1 MFSFFASFIKTAF
14 LGLLINEYLQHKYPE
29 KYNQLLVFASYN
41 LIYLYSRGQ
50 LFFIKV
56 NNNMRKLIEEHSTKY
71 PELSHHLNKIL
82 KNDKIEQ
89 KNTVEYI
96 FNGKQI
102 FKDNLDNVNFTSRP
116 IEYDFII
123 ITENENKH
131 ECTYKN
137 KRIIKKI
144 EDWDNSFEESNIR
157 FVLTEATMKE
167 TDQTDKKDREQEQKE
182 EEDDAI
188 KVEFKTNEYNFYI
201 VNNVFDE
208 KFMIYFLTTYYTEEF
223 KQVDFKLQDIS
234 LSILDENVVGFDFN
248 IKNDY
253 IYIAK
258 TNYFRKTDIITED

>member
-56 NNNMRKLIEEHSTKY
+56 NNNMRKLIEENSTKY

-82 KNDKIEQ
+82 KNEKMEQ
-89 KNTVEYI
+89 KNTIEYI
-96 FNGKQI
+96 LNGNPI
-102 FKDNLDNVNFTSRP
+102 FIDNIDSANFTNSP
-116 IEYDFII
+116 CEYDFII
-123 ITENENKH
+123 ITENDNNREH
-131 ECTYKN
+131 QYKN

-144 EDWDNSFEESNIR
+144 QDWDNTFEESKIR
-157 FVLTEATMKE
+157 FVLAEAILQK
-167 TDQTDKKDREQEQKE
+167 EQEQKE
-182 EEDDAI
+182 EETDAVKI
-188 KVEFKTNEYNFYI
+188 DFKTDEYNFYV

-208 KFMIYFLTTYYTEEF
+208 KFMNYFLKNYYPEEF
-223 KQVDFKLQDIS
+223 KDIDFKLQDIS
-234 LSILDENVVGFDFN
+234 ISILDENVVGFDYN

-253 IYIAK
+253 IYITK
-258 TNYFRKTDIITED
+258 SHYFRKTDIITED

>member
-14 LGLLINEYLQHKYPE
+14 WGLLINEYLQHKYPE
-29 KYNQLLVFASYN
+29 KYNQLLVVASYN

-82 KNDKIEQ
+82 KNEKIEQ
-89 KNTVEYI
+89 KNTIEYI
-96 FNGKQI
+96 LNGKQI
-102 FKDNLDNVNFTSRP
+102 FIDNIDSTNVINAPS
-116 IEYDFII
+116 EYDFII
-123 ITENENKH
+123 ITENENNR
-131 ECTYKN
+131 ENQYKN

-144 EDWDNSFEESNIR
+144 QDWDNKFEESKIR
-157 FVLTEATMKE
+157 FILAEATLQKE
-167 TDQTDKKDREQEQKE
+167 QEQTDKKEQKE
-182 EEDDAI
+182 EETDAI
-188 KVEFKTNEYNFYI
+188 KVEFKTDEYNFFI

-208 KFMIYFLTTYYTEEF
+208 KFMIYFLTTYYAEEF
-223 KQVDFKLQDIS
+223 KHADFKLHDIS
-234 LSILDENVVGFDFN
+234 ISILDENVVGFEYN

-253 IYIAK
+253 IYVAK